1 MSKMKN
7 IIILPLLA
15 CASLSA
21 VAQNAATRRPNILYI
36 MTDDH
41 AQQAISCYDGRYNRT
56 PGIDRI
62 AAEGMR
68 FENSFVANSISG
80 PSRACMI
87 TGKHSH
93 ANGFLDN
100 ESGDF
105 NGEQQ
110 TLPKLLQKAGYTT
123 AVIGKWHLGS
133 TPTGF
138 DYWNIFPGQGSYYN
152 PDMYSAQGKQ
162 RYPGYA
168 TDITTDQGIEWIDSQ
183 RNSQKPFCLL
193 LHYKAVH
200 RNWLS
205 DSSHMRM
212 YEDVTFPIPSTFYDT
227 YAERPA
233 AAAQD
238 MNIAQSMDLAYDNKV
253 IDPSVNT
260 RHKMGFLSGELAR
273 MTPAQRAQWDKV
285 YAPLTADFMARNL
298 SGNELSEW
306 KYQRY
311 MRDYLKC
318 VASVDDNIV
327 RLLDYLQ
334 ANGLLENTIVVYASD
349 QGFYLGEHG
358 WFDKRFMYEE
368 SMRTP
373 LVVRMPDSQTSAP
386 RGKVAVQM
394 VQNIDYAPTFLELA
408 GVPIPSDIQ
417 GESFLPILR
426 GERVKNLHPDG
437 LYYHF
442 YEYPGEH
449 QVRRH
454 EGVRGD
460 RYKLMHFY
468 GHDIDSWELYDL
480 KTDPTELKNLYN
492 EPRMA
497 KVQQDMHARLDR
509 LKVKYGAEQAMTIKK
524 NK

>member
-1 MSKMKN
+1 MKN

-21 VAQNAATRRPNILYI
+21 VAQSAATRRPNILYI

-212 YEDVTFPIPSTFYDT
+212 YEDVTFPIPSTFSDT

-238 MNIAQSMDLAYDNKV
+238 MSIAQSMDLAYDNKV

-358 WFDKRFMYEE
+358 WFDKRF
-368 SMRTP
+368 
-373 LVVRMPDSQTSAP
+373 
-386 RGKVAVQM
+386 
-394 VQNIDYAPTFLELA
+394 
-408 GVPIPSDIQ
+408 
-417 GESFLPILR
+417 
-426 GERVKNLHPDG
+426 
-437 LYYHF
+437 
-442 YEYPGEH
+442 
-449 QVRRH
+449 
-454 EGVRGD
+454 
-460 RYKLMHFY
+460 
-468 GHDIDSWELYDL
+468 
-480 KTDPTELKNLYN
+480 
-492 EPRMA
+492 
-497 KVQQDMHARLDR
+497 
-509 LKVKYGAEQAMTIKK
+509 
-524 NK
+524 